1 MIKTYYLLTK
11 PGIIMGNA
19 ITAIA
24 GFLLAS
30 KGNIDIA
37 LILITVVGLSFV
49 IASACVF
56 NNFVDRDI
64 DEKME
69 RTKRRAL
76 VTGIISGQKACLF
89 GTLLGVIG
97 FFILGAYTNILATVV
112 AFTAFFIYVVCYSFW
127 KRRSSL
133 ATLVGSIAGAFPPVV
148 GYVAVGNTIDLG
160 AVLLFTILVLW
171 QMPHFFA
178 IAMYR
183 LQDYRQAHIAVLP
196 VVKGIYVTKVQMLL
210 YIIAFGIVTTLLTFF
225 GYTGYAYLTVAL
237 LSSSIWLYMSLQ
249 GFKTSNDTLWA
260 RKMFLFSLLVITLLS
275 VMIALGN

>member
-30 KGNIDIA
+30 KGHVD
-37 LILITVVGLSFV
+37 LLLLLQTVVGLSLV

-56 NNFVDRDI
+56 NNYVDRDI

-76 VTGIISGQKACLF
+76 VTGVISGQKACLF
-89 GTLLGVIG
+89 ATLLGVVG
-97 FFILGAYTNILATVV
+97 FIVLRASTNFLATFV
-112 AFTAFFIYVVCYSFW
+112 AFVAFFIYVVLYGFW
-127 KRRSSL
+127 KRRKTI
-133 ATLVGSIAGAFPPVV
+133 ATLVGSVAGAIPPVV
-148 GYVAVGNTIDLG
+148 GYVAVSNRIDIG
-160 AVLLFTILVLW
+160 AWLLFSILVLW

-183 LQDYRQAHIAVLP
+183 LEDYKAASIAVLP
-196 VVKGIYVTKVQMLL
+196 VVKGIYATKVQMLL
-210 YIIAFGIVTTLLTFF
+210 YIVAFLVATSMLTFC
-225 GYTGYAYLTVAL
+225 GYTGYCYLLTMVL
-237 LSSSIWLYMSLQ
+237 LGATWLYMSVQ
-249 GFKTSNDTLWA
+249 GFTTKNDTHWA
-260 RKMFLFSLLVITLLS
+260 RRMFLFSLIVITVLS
-275 VMIALGN
+275 LMISIDF